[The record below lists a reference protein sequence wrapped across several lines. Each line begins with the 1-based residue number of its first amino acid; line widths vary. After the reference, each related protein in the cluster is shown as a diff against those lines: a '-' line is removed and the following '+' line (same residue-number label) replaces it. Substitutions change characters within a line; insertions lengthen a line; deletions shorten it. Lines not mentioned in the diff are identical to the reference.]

1 MCLIA
6 FAWNVHPRYRV
17 ALIGNRD
24 EFHARPSASA
34 GPHPD
39 APDVYG
45 GRDLEK
51 GGSWLLVS
59 QRSRLAAITNVRA
72 GAPFETAPHSRGELV
87 DRFARSRLGV
97 AAFLETLRDE
107 AADYGRFNLLLWD
120 GRDAMLA
127 TNHPVF
133 STRELTAGVY
143 GLSNG
148 DFDADWPKVQRARS
162 ALEHWLTD
170 EHADDDIEPLLA
182 ALRDETPAADT
193 ELPDTG
199 VGLELERTLAP
210 PFIRGPRYGTR
221 ASSVV
226 LVDAQAIDFAERGY
240 GPDAVLARN
249 QRVRLPLTA

>member
-6 FAWNVHPRYRV
+6 FAWNVHPRYRF

-24 EFHARPSASA
+24 EFHARPTASA

-39 APDVYG
+39 APDVFG

-59 QRSRLAAITNVRA
+59 QRGRLAVVTNVRA
-72 GAPFETAPHSRGELV
+72 GASFETAPRSRGELV
-87 DRFARSRLGV
+87 DRFARNPLDV
-97 AAFLETLRDE
+97 AAFLEALRED
-107 AADYGRFNLLLWD
+107 AVNYGRFNLLLWD

-127 TNHPVF
+127 TNHPAF
-133 STRELTAGVY
+133 ATRVLAPGVY

-148 DFDADWPKVQRARS
+148 DFDADWPKVRRARN
-162 ALEHWLTD
+162 ALEHWLAN
-170 EHADDDIEPLLA
+170 ERDDIEPLFA
-182 ALRDETPAADT
+182 ALRDDTPAPDT

-210 PFIRGPRYGTR
+210 PFIRGARYGTR

-226 LVDAQAIDFAERGY
+226 LVDAQAIDFTERGY

-249 QRVRLPLTA
+249 QRVQLPLTA